1 MAKKIKWT
9 KQQGRAIGEWG
20 RDVFVTASAG
30 TGKTAVLSGRC
41 VSIAAKRGVCPDVWS
56 QLVLTFTDMAAEEMR
71 SRIAEQLRVAMA
83 ASEDGEERGHLRR
96 QLLLLGG
103 ADISTI
109 HSFCKR
115 LITEYFYEVGLDPSF
130 GVLDADESRLLKME
144 SLEKTVDRAWE
155 QENLAQGLGEL
166 LGRRDLRVNEGFL
179 SQIVEISDYLDG
191 VVNRDSW
198 YERARALAEEA
209 NPFDGD
215 TGKEQKRMVAR
226 RIEAAVDRIRRA
238 QRLYRQ
244 SGTGRWAQ
252 SWDREFVQ
260 PLSECLEVLK
270 KGDWERFVGLLSE
283 VKPPKSNKPDAMD
296 GAAVEVI
303 RVNAETAKK
312 ELKGLWQLAILNP
325 EYLDRIGGAVGLQ
338 TMVMLELVKRFEQ
351 FYGEAKGAINCLD
364 FADLQ
369 RYAVKLLCAGFDEE
383 GRAVPSE
390 TAKALRGR
398 YKYIFVDEY
407 QDINAVQQTILDM
420 LSEGGNVFGV
430 GDAKQS
436 IYAWRGARPAI
447 FLERVDGAVVE
458 PVSSNEG
465 LRVDLNVNFRSD
477 SRILEFVNA
486 VFSKVMTKE
495 LCHIEYDES
504 AQLRAGEQNSES
516 AGDGD
521 KIVEVHI
528 LDERGRQE
536 EQEEAEGN
544 EDDDLAEG
552 TYSGRQRQAAL
563 IAQRIRRMVGADT
576 PARDMPGQAGRAE
589 FQIFD
594 KGEQRYRDVEYRD
607 IVILMRSV
615 ARKVDFVEVLR
626 LAGLPVSCEA
636 TAGYFEATEISD
648 MLCLLCVLDNP
659 RRDIELA
666 AVLRSPLFG
675 ITDTELAKIR
685 LHKRKVTS
693 QQTEVRSGEERRGF
707 YECVVDYSEARE
719 DSGLAEKLRG
729 VLERIEG
736 WRTEARRGK
745 LADLI
750 WRVYRETGYLS
761 FVCALPSGMGRRANL
776 LKLHERAIQFEGF
789 ASSGGVASLS
799 RFINFVEKLVELG
812 QDWSAAGPE
821 TAAGN
826 TVRVL
831 SVHKSKGLE
840 FPVVFLADL
849 NNRFNMADARG
860 ECLVD
865 DEYGLGLKVI
875 DDEAGAR
882 FSSPG
887 FEVIAEKR
895 RDTSLAEEMRILY
908 VAMTRARE
916 RLVLVGAQ
924 KAKRCREILC
934 NGLLSVG
941 RIAEWQ
947 LRSCKSH
954 FEWVLYG
961 LSDSSEL
968 AEMFETGLGGK
979 GDGDKLFCAKL
990 YGEGEERRLN
1000 SYIEKIRKSK
1010 AKRAGK
1016 RKVKAGKGMRGAKLP
1031 AGLKER
1037 LGWRYGYGDAAV
1049 LPAKRSVTQW
1059 THRDDEFVQR
1069 DYSRVLERRPRALSE
1084 GVVED
1089 SAQGRLV
1096 GTATHLVLSKL
1107 ELTERISEDAVR
1119 AVLEE
1124 KVGEGAITASVG
1136 RCVDVGAIVGFFE
1149 SDVGRVAL
1157 DKSNTVFREWSFTF
1171 AVPASEWLSETGTVA
1186 VGDDETIIV
1195 QGIIDMLIEIAEGVL
1210 IVDFKTDAVDADE
1223 VAERAQVYKR
1233 QLELYGRAAGA
1244 ILKQNVAGKW
1254 LYFLGPGCA
1263 VEIE

>member
-9 KQQGRAIGEWG
+9 KQQGRAIGEQG

-71 SRIAEQLRVAMA
+71 SRIAEQLRAAMA
-83 ASEDGEERGHLRR
+83 ASRDGEERGHLRR

-130 GVLDADESRLLKME
+130 GVLDGDESRLLKME
-144 SLEKTVDRAWE
+144 SLEKTVDWAWE
-155 QENLAQGLGEL
+155 QGNLAQGLGEL

-198 YERARALAEEA
+198 YERARALAEEV

-215 TGKEQKRMVAR
+215 MGKEQKRMVAQ
-226 RIEAAVDRIRRA
+226 RIEATVDRIRRA
-238 QRLYRQ
+238 QQLYRQ
-244 SGTGRWAQ
+244 SGTGKWAQ

-312 ELKGLWQLAILNP
+312 ELKGLWQLAVLNP

-369 RYAVKLLCAGFDEE
+369 RYAVKLLCASFDEE

-436 IYAWRGARPAI
+436 IYSWRGARPAI

-458 PVSSNEG
+458 PVSSDEG

-504 AQLRAGEQNSES
+504 AQLRAGEQDSER

-528 LDERGRQE
+528 LDERRRQE
-536 EQEEAEGN
+536 GQKQEEAEGN
-544 EDDDLAEG
+544 GNDDLAEG

-563 IAQRIRRMVGADT
+563 IAQRIRRMVGADI
-576 PARDMPGQAGRAE
+576 DRAE

-615 ARKVDFVEVLR
+615 AKKVDFVEVLR

-685 LHKRKVTS
+685 LCGRT
-693 QQTEVRSGEERRGF
+693 GDEERSF
-707 YECVVDYSEARE
+707 LDCVVEYSESRDDTAL
-719 DSGLAEKLRG
+719 SEKLRG
-729 VLERIEG
+729 VLGRLEG

-750 WRVYRETGYLS
+750 WRVYRDTGYLS

-799 RFINFVEKLVELG
+799 RFIDFIEKLVELG

-875 DDEAGAR
+875 DDEADAR

-895 RDTSLAEEMRILY
+895 RDMSLAEEMRILY

-968 AEMFETGLGGK
+968 AEMFETGLGGR

-1000 SYIEKIRKSK
+1000 SYVEKTRKSK
-1010 AKRAGK
+1010 GKGAGK
-1016 RKVKAGKGMRGAKLP
+1016 RKVKAGKGTRGAKLP

-1069 DYSRVLERRPRALSE
+1069 DYSRALERRPRALSE

-1089 SAQGRLV
+1089 SVQGRLV

-1107 ELTERISEDAVR
+1107 ELTERISEGAVR

-1124 KVGEGAITASVG
+1124 KVGEGAITASAG
-1136 RCVDVGAIVGFFE
+1136 GCVDVGAIVGFFE

-1157 DKSNTVFREWSFTF
+1157 DKSNTVFREWPFTF
-1171 AVPASEWLSETGTVA
+1171 AVPASEWLSETGVVA

-1195 QGIIDMLIEIAEGVL
+1195 QGIIDMVIETAGRLV
-1210 IVDFKTDAVDADE
+1210 IVDFKTDAVSVDE